1 MMPRLSL
8 MILAFLFFFFLTEAK
23 VEESLQLKVFDPN
36 FRASNEQMQKL
47 LDKAALETHGYK
59 KEVVTRAVSENG
71 SDKQLFEKSRF
82 YYKIVDCRTGLKEV
96 NQELETLLTGKI
108 IIHPSVTCFLPREN
122 GSESTLERTAYSD
135 DNFND

>member
-1 MMPRLSL
+1 MSRLSL

-23 VEESLQLKVFDPN
+23 VEESLQLKVFDAN
-36 FRASNEQMQKL
+36 YRTSNEQMQKL

-59 KEVVTRAVSENG
+59 KELVTRAVSENG

-96 NQELETLLTGKI
+96 NQELETLLAGKNHNLSFSNLFSPEGKWKRI
-108 IIHPSVTCFLPREN
+108 NL
-122 GSESTLERTAYSD
+122 GKDGLQ
-135 DNFND
+135 